1 MRTLRR
7 RPWLGFAL
15 GSGVGGLK
23 RKGSEYSSSEV
34 GGTKVAG
41 RGEVGVAV
49 DTSYSEVCQVCRA
62 TGLVVVSVNA
72 CQYRRLWLGSCLWIM
87 RRDHE

>member
-1 MRTLRR
+1 
-7 RPWLGFAL
+7 
-15 GSGVGGLK
+15 VGGLK

-49 DTSYSEVCQVCRA
+49 DTTYSEVCQVCRA
-62 TGLVVVSVNA
+62 ILPGSGERERVPVPQTLVGFTSVDNEK
-72 CQYRRLWLGSCLWIM
+72 RT
-87 RRDHE
+87 